1 MVRWDDKLPIYLQL
15 KEKISAAIIDGSLQ
29 EGVTLPSIRQVSAD
43 YQVNP
48 ITVSKAYQ
56 LLVDSGVIDK
66 RRGVGM
72 FVKDGAQAILL
83 RAERSRFLSDEWPNI
98 IQKIK
103 RLGIAIEELPND

>member
-56 LLVDSGVIDK
+56 LLSDSGVIDK

-83 RAERSRFLSDEWPNI
+83 QVERKQFLSDEWPSI
-98 IQKIK
+98 ADKMR
-103 RLGIAIEELPND
+103 RLGITMEDLPQ